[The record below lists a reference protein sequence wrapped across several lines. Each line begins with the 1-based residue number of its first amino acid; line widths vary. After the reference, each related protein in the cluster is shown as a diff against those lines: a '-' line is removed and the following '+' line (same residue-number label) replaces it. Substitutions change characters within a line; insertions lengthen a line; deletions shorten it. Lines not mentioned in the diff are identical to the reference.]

1 MRTLFSLCT
10 EKGADRM
17 VVITSRRD
25 SLMTLRFFQGM
36 SYLGE
41 ISVNVQLRRELGI
54 SPVAPIGGDPP
65 FLLRSSE
72 KNAHILAWF
81 FGAFHTREHAA
92 LWMAYEAQC
101 IDFYRLD
108 ISEQGIGPRL
118 QVKEIHEHHN

>member
-1 MRTLFSLCT
+1 ML
-10 EKGADRM
+10 
-17 VVITSRRD
+17 VITSRRD
-25 SLMTLRFFQGM
+25 QLLALQFFQGM

-41 ISVNVQLRRELGI
+41 ISVIVQLRRELDI
-54 SPVAPIGGDPP
+54 PPVAPIRGDPP

-72 KNAHILAWF
+72 RNAHTLAWF
-81 FGAFHTREHAA
+81 FGALHTREHTT
-92 LWMAYEAQC
+92 LWMAYEARC